1 MDWRAWVVLIGVI
14 AIVVAIIVKLILNK
28 IKGKTSCSCGCGGC
42 AMREMCHSKGNSK
55 GASSSEQEI
64 GEVKPE

>member
-14 AIVVAIIVKLILNK
+14 AIVVAIIVKLVLNK

-42 AMREMCHSKGNSK
+42 AMREMCHSKGNS
-55 GASSSEQEI
+55 
-64 GEVKPE
+64 